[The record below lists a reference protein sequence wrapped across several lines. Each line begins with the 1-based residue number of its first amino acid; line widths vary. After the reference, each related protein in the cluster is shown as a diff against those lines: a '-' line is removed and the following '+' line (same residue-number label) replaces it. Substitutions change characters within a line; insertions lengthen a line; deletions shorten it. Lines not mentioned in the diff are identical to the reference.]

1 MANEISLEVKPRGTG
16 KSIVR
21 ELRVNE
27 ITPGVIY
34 GRNFKN
40 VNLTLEAKYLAK
52 YAKLLKQNPIFVLK
66 STDKSLDGVM
76 ALIKTITT
84 HPVNR
89 KPVHVDFVAINKDE
103 KITVEVEVVLLGVPK
118 GVKVDGGNLSVIT
131 HKVEVECLPNKIPSK
146 LELDITNLGL
156 NEAVHASDLKMPEG
170 VELITAGEI
179 TLANIHLVKEEEV
192 VAVVAAPEAAAA
204 PAATGGATA
213 PGQAPAAAAKP
224 AAPAKDKK

>member
-1 MANEISLEVKPRGTG
+1 MANEISLEVQLRGTG

-21 ELRVNE
+21 GLRAKE

-40 VNLTLEAKYLAK
+40 VNLTLEAKYLTK

-66 STDKSLDGVM
+66 SSDKTLDGTM

-89 KPVHVDFVAINKDE
+89 KPVHVDFVAINKDQ
-103 KITVEVEVVLLGVPK
+103 KITVEVEVVLLGTPK

-131 HKVEVECLPNKIPSK
+131 HKVEVECLPNQIPSK
-146 LELDITNLGL
+146 LEYDISDLGL
-156 NEAVHASDLKMPEG
+156 NESVHASDLKMPEG
-170 VELITAGEI
+170 VELISLGETTI
-179 TLANIHLVKEEEV
+179 ANIQLVKEEEV
-192 VAVVAAPEAAAA
+192 VVAAAPEAAAA
-204 PAATGGATA
+204 PVATGGATA

-224 AAPAKDKK
+224 AAAPAKK